1 MKIPNFTL
9 KFSYFFFIYDFFI
22 SETTIESKNQFK
34 NTVFSAETVFIY
46 DLARRKKDQLNSV

>member
-22 SETTIESKNQFK
+22 SGTTIESKNQFK

-46 DLARRKKDQLNSV
+46 DLVRVRRIN